1 MCRRLE
7 LENIIIG
14 TIVVTYEGRDYF
26 KHCRYCLTPDMFS
39 DEVNRRLFVIV
50 SEMYEKGCRDINPL
64 TIMETYGKEA
74 EEIMIRMVE
83 LSTDSDFMH
92 MKTMYNERQFLI
104 YAGYGIEPKYTNVE
118 FTDYINRFISL
129 VFDGKEG
136 RKQHSIGKDAA
147 A

>member
-1 MCRRLE
+1 
-7 LENIIIG
+7 
-14 TIVVTYEGRDYF
+14 
-26 KHCRYCLTPDMFS
+26 
-39 DEVNRRLFVIV
+39 
-50 SEMYEKGCRDINPL
+50 
-64 TIMETYGKEA
+64 METYGKEA
-74 EEIMIRMVE
+74 EDIMIRMVE
-83 LSTDSDFMH
+83 LSTDYDFMH

-129 VFDGKEG
+129 IFDDKEG